1 MKALVKIL
9 AVFGAIAAVAALLY
23 HFRDKLKALCPC
35 CGKCDEPIT
44 DEPAQ
49 EQEVL
54 ADEPAEAAA
63 EVTEEVA
70 EEVVEEVAEAA
81 EEVAEEPASDV
92 TAEDFVEET

>member
-35 CGKCDEPIT
+35 CGKCHEPVT
-44 DEPAQ
+44 DEPPQ

-54 ADEPAEAAA
+54 TDEPAEAAA
-63 EVTEEVA
+63 EVVEEVA
-70 EEVVEEVAEAA
+70 EEVVEEAA
-81 EEVAEEPASDV
+81 EEVAEEPADHV
-92 TAEDFVEET
+92 TAEDFVEEA